1 MARNMLHDT
10 KILQEEI
17 RRQFGSA
24 GTSRYMRALP
34 GFQVE
39 HGIPDRLADL
49 LSELDR
55 VESDRRS
62 AGSTRSKRGRR

>member
-1 MARNMLHDT
+1 MARDMPRNA

-24 GTSRYMRALP
+24 GMSRYIRALP
-34 GFQVE
+34 AFEVE
-39 HGIPDRLADL
+39 RRVPERLVNL

-55 VESDRRS
+55 AEADRRK
-62 AGSTRSKRGRR
+62 AGFTAANDRD

>member
-10 KILQEEI
+10 KTLQEEI

-24 GTSRYMRALP
+24 GMSRFMRALP

-39 HGIPDRLADL
+39 QGIPDGLADL
-49 LSELDR
+49 LIELDR
-55 VESDRRS
+55 ADRRN
-62 AGSTRSKRGRR
+62 AGSTRSKKGRR